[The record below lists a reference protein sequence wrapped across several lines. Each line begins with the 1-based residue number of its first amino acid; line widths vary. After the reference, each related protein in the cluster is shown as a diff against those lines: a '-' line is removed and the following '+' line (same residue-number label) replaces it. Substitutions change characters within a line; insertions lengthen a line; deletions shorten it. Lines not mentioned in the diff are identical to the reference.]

1 MSQVVT
7 RFPPSP
13 TGFLH
18 IGGARTALFNYLLA
32 RKEGGRFVLRIEDT
46 DAARS
51 TPEMTQAILDGMAWL
66 GLAHDDGP
74 YFQSERQDLYNA
86 NVDALLD
93 SGKAYWC
100 QCTPDEVQ
108 AMRDK
113 ATAEGRKPKYD
124 GRCRNLGLGP
134 GPGRCV
140 RLKTDQDGS
149 TAFLD
154 LVKGPVA
161 FPNEELDD
169 LIIRRT
175 DGSATYHM
183 AVVSDDHAMG
193 VTHVL
198 RGDDHLNNT
207 PRQMQILAALGFPL
221 PVYGHVPMILGP
233 DKKKLSKRHG
243 AMSVME
249 YEKLGFLPEGVVN
262 YLARLGWA
270 HGDQEI
276 FTLDELVGTF
286 STSNLNSSAACFD
299 LEKMLWVNAHH
310 LRAKSPAELA
320 PLLRRFVLELGLPEP
335 DPARLE
341 ASVPLFQPRSRTLV
355 EMAEAAAF
363 FFIPDADL
371 ALDPAAAEKFFTPE
385 GKTYLA
391 EVRGLMA
398 GLGDFSVTGIEAA
411 LHGYVEEKGVKFKLI
426 AQPIRVALTGKTAS
440 PGLYET
446 MAVLGRQSVLARLDR
461 ALAA

>member
-1 MSQVVT
+1 MPQVVT

-13 TGFLH
+13 TGYLH

-32 RKEGGRFVLRIEDT
+32 RREGGRFVLRIEDT

-51 TPEMTQAILDGMAWL
+51 TPEMTRAILDGMAWL

-86 NVDALLD
+86 NVDALLAN
-93 SGKAYWC
+93 GHAYWC
-100 QCTPDEVQ
+100 RCTPDEVQ
-108 AMRDK
+108 AMRE
-113 ATAEGRKPKYD
+113 AAAAAGRKPRYD
-124 GRCRNLGLGP
+124 GRCRHLGLGA

-140 RLKTDQDGS
+140 RLKTPRDGA

-154 LVKGPVA
+154 LVKGPVS

-169 LIIRRT
+169 LIIRRA
-175 DGSATYHM
+175 DGGATYHM

-207 PRQMQILAALGFPL
+207 PRQMHILAALGFPL
-221 PVYGHVPMILGP
+221 PAYGHLPMILGP
-233 DKKKLSKRHG
+233 DRKKLSKRHG

-249 YEKLGFLPEGVVN
+249 YQKLGFLPEGVVN

-276 FTLDELVGTF
+276 FTLDELVAAF
-286 STSNLNSSAACFD
+286 STANLNSSAACFD
-299 LEKMLWVNAHH
+299 LEKMRWVNAHH
-310 LRAKSPAELA
+310 LRAKAPADLA
-320 PLLRRFVLELGLPEP
+320 PLLAPFLTGLGLPEP
-335 DPARLE
+335 DRKKLTA
-341 ASVPLFQPRSRTLV
+341 VIPLYQPRAQTLA

-363 FFIPDADL
+363 FFTPDADL
-371 ALDPAAAEKFFTPE
+371 TLDPAARDKFLDAA
-385 GKTYLA
+385 GKAHLA
-391 EVRGLMA
+391 EVRGLLA
-398 GLGDFSVTGIEAA
+398 GLADFTEAGVEAA
-411 LHGYVEEKGVKFKLI
+411 LHAYVEGKGVKFKAI

-446 MAVLGRQSVLARLDR
+446 MAVLGRDSTLARLDR
-461 ALAA
+461 ALA

>member
-13 TGFLH
+13 TGYLH

-32 RKEGGRFVLRIEDT
+32 RKSGGRFVLRIEDT
-46 DAARS
+46 DTARS

-66 GLAHDDGP
+66 GLTHDDGP
-74 YFQSERQDLYNA
+74 YFQSERQELYNA
-86 NVDALLD
+86 NVDALLAND
-93 SGKAYWC
+93 RAYWC
-100 QCTPDEVQ
+100 QCSPEDVQ

-124 GRCRNLGLGP
+124 GRCRELGLGP

-140 RLKTDQDGS
+140 RLKTPLDGAV
-149 TAFLD
+149 TFLD
-154 LVKGPVA
+154 MVKGPVS
-161 FPNEELDD
+161 FPNAELDD
-169 LIIRRT
+169 LVIRRA
-175 DGSATYHM
+175 DGGATYHM
-183 AVVSDDHAMG
+183 AVISDDQAMG

-198 RGDDHLNNT
+198 RGDDHVNNT
-207 PRQMQILAALGFPL
+207 PRQIHIIQALGFPL
-221 PVYGHVPMILGP
+221 PVYGHVPMILGQ

-243 AMSVME
+243 AMSVMD
-249 YEKLGFLPEGVVN
+249 YEKMGFLPEGMVN

-276 FTLDELVGTF
+276 FTLDELVAAF

-299 LEKMLWVNAHH
+299 MEKLLWVNAHH
-310 LRAKSPAELA
+310 LRAKSAPELA
-320 PLLRRFVLELGLPEP
+320 PLLARFVRELGLPEP
-335 DPARLE
+335 APKLLE
-341 ASVPLFQPRSRTLV
+341 EVIPLYQPRAQTLK

-363 FFIPDADL
+363 FFTPDADL
-371 ALDPAAAEKFFTPE
+371 AMDPAAKEKFLNAE
-385 GKTYLA
+385 GKTYVA
-391 EVRGLMA
+391 EVREVLA
-398 GLGDFSVTGIEAA
+398 GLSGFTAADIEAA
-411 LHGYVEEKGVKFKLI
+411 LHGYVEAKGVKFKLI

-446 MAVLGRQSVLARLDR
+446 MAALGKESTLARLDR
-461 ALAA
+461 ALA

>member
-32 RKEGGRFVLRIEDT
+32 RTNGGRFVLRIEDT

-86 NVDALLD
+86 NVDALLAN
-93 SGKAYWC
+93 GHAYWC
-100 QCTPDEVQ
+100 QCTPEDVQ

-140 RLKTDQDGS
+140 RLKTPQDGS
-149 TAFLD
+149 TSFLD
-154 LVKGPVA
+154 LVKGPVS

-169 LIIRRT
+169 LVIRRA
-175 DGSATYHM
+175 DGGATYHM

-207 PRQMQILAALGFPL
+207 PRQMHILAALGFPL
-221 PVYGHVPMILGP
+221 PVYGHVPMILGQ

-249 YEKLGFLPEGVVN
+249 YEKMGFLPEGVVN

-276 FTLDELVGTF
+276 FTLDELVAAF

-310 LRAKSPAELA
+310 LRAKSPQELA
-320 PLLRRFVLELGLPEP
+320 PLLARFVRELGLPEP
-335 DPARLE
+335 DRTKLE
-341 ASVPLFQPRSRTLV
+341 AVIPLYQPRAQTLV
-355 EMAEAAAF
+355 EMAEASAF
-363 FFIPDADL
+363 FFTPDADL
-371 ALDPAAAEKFFTPE
+371 PMDPAARDKFLTAEAKAL
-385 GKTYLA
+385 LA
-391 EVRGLMA
+391 EVRDLLA
-398 GLGDFSVTGIEAA
+398 GTADFSEPGIEAA
-411 LHGYVEEKGVKFKLI
+411 LHGFVEAKAVKFKVI

-446 MAVLGRQSVLARLDR
+446 MAVLGKDSTLARLDR
-461 ALAA
+461 ALA

>member
-13 TGFLH
+13 TGYLH
-18 IGGARTALFNYLLA
+18 IGGARTALFNFLLA
-32 RKEGGRFVLRIEDT
+32 RKSGGRFVLRIEDT
-46 DAARS
+46 DTARS
-51 TPEMTQAILDGMAWL
+51 TPEMTQAILDGMSWL
-66 GLAHDDGP
+66 GLSHDDGP

-86 NVDALLD
+86 NVDALLAN
-93 SGKAYWC
+93 GHAYWC
-100 QCTPDEVQ
+100 QCTPEDVQ

-113 ATAEGRKPKYD
+113 AMAEGRKPKYD

-140 RLKTDQDGS
+140 RLKTPQDGATS
-149 TAFLD
+149 FMD
-154 LVKGPVA
+154 MVKGPVS
-161 FPNEELDD
+161 FPNAELDD
-169 LIIRRT
+169 LVIRRA
-175 DGSATYHM
+175 DGGATYHM

-207 PRQMQILAALGFPL
+207 PRQIHILQALGFPL

-249 YEKLGFLPEGVVN
+249 YEKMGFLPEGVVN

-276 FTLDELVGTF
+276 FTLEELVAAF
-286 STSNLNSSAACFD
+286 STANLNSSAACFD
-299 LEKMLWVNAHH
+299 MEKMLWVNAHH
-310 LRAKSPAELA
+310 LRAKAPAELA
-320 PLLRRFVLELGLPEP
+320 PLLARFVRELGLPEP
-335 DPARLE
+335 APKLLE
-341 ASVPLFQPRSRTLV
+341 EVIPMYQPRAQTLK

-363 FFIPDADL
+363 FFTPDADL
-371 ALDPAAAEKFFTPE
+371 ALDPAAKEKFLTAE
-385 GKTYLA
+385 GKTFVT
-391 EVRGLMA
+391 EVRDLMA
-398 GLGDFSVTGIEAA
+398 GLAGFTAADIEAA
-411 LHGYVEEKGVKFKLI
+411 LHGYVEAKGVKFKLI

-446 MAVLGRQSVLARLDR
+446 MAALGQASTLARLDR
-461 ALAA
+461 ALA